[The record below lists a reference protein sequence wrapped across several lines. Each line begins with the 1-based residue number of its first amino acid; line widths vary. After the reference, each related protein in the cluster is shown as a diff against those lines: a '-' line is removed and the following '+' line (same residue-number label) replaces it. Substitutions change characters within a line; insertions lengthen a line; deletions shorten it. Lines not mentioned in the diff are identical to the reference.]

1 MARDPRSENASRSA
15 GPASASLPGV
25 AQDGNWSVREVGALL
40 ALLAGAFVIALDFFL
55 ALVTLP
61 SIQRS
66 LGSTDAEL
74 QLMVAAYATAFA
86 AGLVTAGRLGDI
98 YGSRRMYQVGLLLF
112 VLASL
117 GAFAAPSSAMMVAA
131 RMCQGLAGA
140 LIQPQT
146 VAILTLRFGD
156 RRRGRVFAAYALS
169 QALAGVTGQLAA
181 GVIIE
186 WDLGGWGWRVCF
198 LAVVP
203 VVALA
208 MLLTQAC
215 VGERSAV
222 RAPRI
227 DWAGMMLGSAA
238 LAGLI
243 WTLTVGWSRLPWPAF
258 AVGLGVSAGLALCF
272 AAQQRNLARASG
284 NPTLPVHLLGR
295 RPVQRGLACVFLF
308 YLGLMSFYWL
318 FSVRTQQE
326 LGLGAADAGELF
338 AVYGLSFMIATMLS
352 PQVSRRWGGVALS
365 RGAWL
370 LACGHLGGILVTQT
384 DASLAW
390 MGSALALTGLGV
402 GLVMAPLLAAV
413 TGNASTE
420 DAGAL
425 AGTVG
430 TVQSAANA
438 LGTAIIPVAYLSREA
453 PGSSGLALGGYAT
466 SLLALAVLATA
477 LALLSRT
484 AQDR

>member
-1 MARDPRSENASRSA
+1 MGLEPHLGRDDRGIIWSARQM
-15 GPASASLPGV
+15 GTLT
-25 AQDGNWSVREVGALL
+25 ALL
-40 ALLAGAFVIALDFFL
+40 SGAFLVALDFFL

-61 SIQRS
+61 SIQKS

-74 QLMVAAYATAFA
+74 QLMVAAYATSFA
-86 AGLVTAGRLGDI
+86 AGLVAAGRLGDI
-98 YGSRRMYQVGLLLF
+98 YGRKRVYQIGLLLF
-112 VLASL
+112 ALSSI
-117 GAFAAPSSAMMVAA
+117 GAFSAPTSVLMVTA

-140 LIQPQT
+140 LLQPQI
-146 VAILTLRFGD
+146 VALLAVSFGD
-156 RRRGRVFAAYALS
+156 RQRGRVFAAYALS
-169 QALAGVTGQLAA
+169 QALAGVIGQLSA
-181 GVIIE
+181 GLIIE
-186 WDLGGWGWRVCF
+186 WNVAGLGWRTCF
-198 LAVVP
+198 LVILP

-215 VGERSAV
+215 IAERSAASV
-222 RAPRI
+222 PRV
-227 DWAGMMLGSAA
+227 DWVGMLLGSGA
-238 LAGLI
+238 LAGFI
-243 WTLTVGWSRLPWPAF
+243 WTLTVGWSRLSWPALAAGLVAS
-258 AVGLGVSAGLALCF
+258 AVLALCF

-295 RPVQRGLACVFLF
+295 GPVQRGLACVFLF

-338 AVYGLSFMIATMLS
+338 AVYGVSFMIATMIS
-352 PQVSRRWGGVALS
+352 PQVSRRWGRAALS

-370 LACGHLGGILVTQT
+370 LACGHLGGIMVTQAG
-384 DASLAW
+384 ASLAW
-390 MGSALALTGLGV
+390 MGGALALTGLGV

-413 TGNASTE
+413 TANASPE

-438 LGTAIIPVAYLSREA
+438 LGTAIIPVAYLSRETA
-453 PGSSGLALGGYAT
+453 GASGAALGGYAT

-477 LALLSRT
+477 LALLSRR
-484 AQDR
+484 ALDR